1 MTRDP
6 KFLEIELTDE
16 EAPFSLWPPAPKPM
30 DADRRLESWALACA
44 GGATNVITVDGVSYN
59 WDTRPR
65 RLQNG
70 SLQGRIYAQRRGEL
84 CRDIGGFKID
94 ARGRVLQLSEV
105 LRQMLPGGA
114 DAQNGESHG
123 C

>member
-30 DADRRLESWALACA
+30 TAERRLETWTEACT
-44 GGATNVITVDGVSYN
+44 GGATNVITVEGVSYS
-59 WDTRPR
+59 WDAHPR

-70 SLQGRIYAQRRGEL
+70 ALQGRVYAQPRGEL
-84 CRDIGGFKID
+84 ARDIGGFKID
-94 ARGRVLQLSEV
+94 AHGRVAQLPEV
-105 LRQMLPGGA
+105 LRRALPGGLEA
-114 DAQNGESHG
+114 SEETTS
-123 C
+123 